1 MERLKAD
8 SALKEAMAKAPAAA
22 SSVIKIGSLMLST
35 DGQEEFEEILSR
47 LSEILPLSTP
57 HRVLVSNAWL
67 LLATF
72 KVRLVYNILL

>member
-1 MERLKAD
+1 
-8 SALKEAMAKAPAAA
+8 MAKAP

-57 HRVLVSNAWL
+57 HRVLVSNAWFL
-67 LLATF
+67 LTTF
-72 KVRLVYNILL
+72 KD